1 MTDALLDAGPM
12 VSLFD
17 RGDPAHAHYR
27 ELVAERSVVRRL
39 LTTWPCITEASHLL
53 ADIERIEMLRWVGL
67 GGVQVFGFDQAAV
80 LDMAPWMQAYTE
92 GRRSRMDFAD
102 ASLLWLARETDVRR
116 IITLDVRDFSRYRLP
131 DGRAFE
137 LL

>member
-1 MTDALLDAGPM
+1 MTAALLDAGPL

-17 RGDPAHAHYR
+17 RDDPAHGHYR
-27 ELVAERSVVRRL
+27 KLLAERATAHRL
-39 LTTWPCITEASHLL
+39 HTTWPCITEASYLL
-53 ADIERIEMLRWVGL
+53 GDIERIEMLRWIGL
-67 GGVQVFGFDQAAV
+67 GGAQVFPFDQGAL

-92 GRRSRMDFAD
+92 PRRGRMDFAD
-102 ASLLWLARETDVRR
+102 ASLYRLALETGVRR
-116 IITLDVRDFSRYRLP
+116 IMTLDVRDFSRYRLP